1 MGNPNVSNMVRQI
14 LTIEIDNKEKETFKE
29 LRLDLLQH
37 LLSVFRLRDNSFKEN
52 LITILIELTTRR
64 LLIADG

>member
-14 LTIEIDNKEKETFKE
+14 LTIEKDNKEKETFKE